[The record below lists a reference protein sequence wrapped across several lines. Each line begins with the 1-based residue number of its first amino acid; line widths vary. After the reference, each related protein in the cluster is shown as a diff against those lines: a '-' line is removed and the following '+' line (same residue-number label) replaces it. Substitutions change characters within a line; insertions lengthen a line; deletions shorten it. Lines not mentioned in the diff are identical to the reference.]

1 MKKITLIIAFVAGI
15 YSLQAQTVDKFTETM
30 TKTLKDMDTVKT
42 ADGMMGFANK
52 FERIALAE
60 KTQWLPFYYSALCRT
75 TASYMYNDATK
86 YDAILDVAEKHLN
99 VADSLSPT
107 NSEILVVR
115 SMILGGRIMVD
126 PMSRGQV
133 YGMQSMM
140 MLQKAMTTDPTNP
153 RSYYIMGQSLFFTPP
168 QFGGGKESGCAMV
181 QTAKDLYATFTPKS
195 PIHPNWGE
203 DQVDEL
209 LKQCPAT
216 ETDTDT
222 KTPENE

>member
-1 MKKITLIIAFVAGI
+1 MKKITLALALLAGM

-30 TKTLKDMDTVKT
+30 SKTLKDMDTVKT

-75 TASYMYNDATK
+75 TASYMLNDAAK
-86 YDAILDVAEKHLN
+86 YDAILDVAEKHCN
-99 VADSLSPT
+99 IADSLSPT
-107 NSEILVVR
+107 NSEIFVLR

-140 MLQKAMTTDPTNP
+140 MLQKAMTSDPTNP
-153 RSYYIMGQSLFFTPP
+153 RAYYIMGQSLFYTPP
-168 QFGGGKESGCAMV
+168 QFGGGQEAGCNMV
-181 QTAKDLYATFTPKS
+181 QTAKSLYASFTPKS
-195 PIHPNWGE
+195 PIHPDWGE

-209 LKQCPAT
+209 LKQCPPT
-216 ETDTDT
+216 QPDSGNE
-222 KTPENE
+222 TPEKE

>member
-1 MKKITLIIAFVAGI
+1 MKKITLLVALIVGL
-15 YSLQAQTVDKFTETM
+15 YGLEAQTVDKFTETM

-60 KTQWLPFYYSALCRT
+60 KTQWLPYYYSALCRT

-86 YDAILDVAEKHLN
+86 FDAILDVAEKHLN
-99 VADSLSPT
+99 IADSLSPT
-107 NSEILVVR
+107 NSEILVVK

-126 PMSRGQV
+126 PMSRGQL

-140 MLQKAMTTDPTNP
+140 MLQKAMATDPTNP
-153 RSYYIMGQSLFFTPP
+153 RAYYIMGQSLFYTPP
-168 QFGGGKESGCAMV
+168 QFGGGQESGCAMT
-181 QTAKDLYATFTPKS
+181 QTAKELYASFKPKS

-209 LKQCPAT
+209 LKQCPST
-216 ETDTDT
+216 STDTET